1 MTTFL
6 CRALDGTGQGFVE
19 CQKKVLGK
27 KAVANVQFT
36 KTSLPR
42 VTLNKEFVECF
53 LGFAKCLKHSTK
65 QSCLVVRNILQ
76 VFLNIFV
83 ISYMFLDQ
91 TSLDLLIFLIIF
103 KVLTKYCPKQ
113 HVLN

>member
-1 MTTFL
+1 M
-6 CRALDGTGQGFVE
+6 ALGKDFTE

-27 KAVANVQFT
+27 EVVANVQFT

-42 VTLNKEFVECF
+42 VTLDKEFVECI

-65 QSCLVVRNILQ
+65 QLCLVVRNILQ

-91 TSLDLLIFLIIF
+91 TSLDLLIF
-103 KVLTKYCPKQ
+103 
-113 HVLN
+113 